1 MWAAGIVLGYNDN
14 METLRIA
21 TRQSALALW
30 QANHIKSLLES
41 AHAGLTCEIVGM
53 TTLGDRNKT
62 SPLSQMGG
70 KGVFVKELETALLD
84 GSADIAV
91 HSMKDVPGEL
101 PEGLAITS
109 IVERASPQ
117 DAFVSNTFESL
128 ADLPTGSRVGSS
140 SMRRVRQLQM
150 VYPGLEFVELRGNV
164 DTRLRKLDEGEY
176 EAIILAVAGLT
187 RLGLSDRVREEIDT
201 DICIPAA
208 GQGAVGI
215 ESRSNDALV
224 TGLVES
230 INHSLTRIC
239 VSAERKVT
247 QLLGATCNLP
257 VAVYAQQEA
266 GEFLL
271 SSFISDLGGKVII
284 REQVSGNV
292 DDAVSLAEKLGNDL
306 LARGAADLM
315 TEH

>member
-1 MWAAGIVLGYNDN
+1 MWAAGTVAGYNYN
-14 METLRIA
+14 MEKLRIA

-41 AHAGLTCEIVGM
+41 AHAELQCEIIGM
-53 TTLGDRNKT
+53 TTLGDRNKS

-101 PEGLAITS
+101 PRGLAITS
-109 IVERASPQ
+109 IVERASAQ
-117 DAFVSNTFESL
+117 DAFVSNRFESL
-128 ADLPTGSRVGSS
+128 ADLPKGSRVGSS
-140 SMRRVRQLQM
+140 SLRRVRQLQLA
-150 VYPGLEFVELRGNV
+150 YPGLEFIELRGNV
-164 DTRLRKLDEGEY
+164 DTRLRKLDDGEY
-176 EAIILAVAGLT
+176 DAVILAVAGLA
-187 RLGLSDRVREEIDT
+187 RLGLSNRVREAIAT

-215 ESRSNDALV
+215 ESRSNDPVV

-230 INHSLTRIC
+230 INHSLTWIC
-239 VSAERKVT
+239 VTAERKVT

-257 VAVYAQQEA
+257 IAVYAEPTA

-271 SSFISDLGGKVII
+271 NSFISDPGGNVII
-284 REQVSGNV
+284 REQVTGKI
-292 DDAVSLAEKLGNDL
+292 DDSASLAERLGNNL
-306 LARGAADLM
+306 LARGAVDLM
-315 TEH
+315 AEH